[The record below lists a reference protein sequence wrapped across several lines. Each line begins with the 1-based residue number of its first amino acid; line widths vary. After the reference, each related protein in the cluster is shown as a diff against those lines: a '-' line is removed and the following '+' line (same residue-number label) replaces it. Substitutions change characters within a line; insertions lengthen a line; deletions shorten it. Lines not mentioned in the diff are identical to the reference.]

1 MENNGELFRSG
12 IFNTLKRHLYLEK
25 RLLNANN
32 QIAISIITILS
43 NHLGNLY
50 YYETQGTALEKL
62 FYHALMLYLSD
73 SNCFEFK
80 DAETIS
86 VVNSMKHLLAL
97 KNLKFEIKQ
106 GDIYLDNDSENIIQC
121 KIENHIKYVGGID
134 FLKLLFAN
142 EIAPKYNKKIDR
154 FLLHRNMKQLIRN
167 INQLRVPY
175 NYLIQLAIK
184 HLDEIQC
191 PLLTENG
198 QHSKYDE
205 AIRISSDYLN
215 ILNLQSYSTFGDI
228 LWNYENIPQKLSQN
242 ILFEKMFTPVQYCP
256 DFVIRFIKGVYA
268 PLFDDSKN
276 IEYSFNEYFKFC
288 EFIMDEKRTCV
299 AYTFNEIK
307 QATKLRKATLKNILD
322 DVALGYDKVNTEYT
336 HFLAKTNYRLKPLV
350 KLKNNTYFLFSAY
363 FNGFALCEVLYNKL
377 KPYYKG
383 DFNKLKG
390 IHLENM
396 IKSMFKEKSFCFHS
410 GKYSIGNSENLECDL
425 ILEDDKRIIFIEI
438 KNQPLLDGFELGD
451 DVETLYYLGE
461 GMIKAQKQCY
471 RHIKW
476 LKSMGKLIIKNEKS
490 RLQYELSENG
500 RQIICISVCSQE
512 YLFLSNK
519 TFSEPFLQSLL
530 FATYHATDTNKEVRL
545 NRLNT
550 LRNELEQLVIDI
562 HGTDNINVN
571 QVFFNTLFRSAQ
583 QIFSCLTLSETL
595 DDFIYHLTHPIH
607 IMDGSGDVYHQ
618 LLTSMLMIKR

>member
-1 MENNGELFRSG
+1 
-12 IFNTLKRHLYLEK
+12 
-25 RLLNANN
+25 
-32 QIAISIITILS
+32 
-43 NHLGNLY
+43 
-50 YYETQGTALEKL
+50 
-62 FYHALMLYLSD
+62 
-73 SNCFEFK
+73 
-80 DAETIS
+80 
-86 VVNSMKHLLAL
+86 
-97 KNLKFEIKQ
+97 
-106 GDIYLDNDSENIIQC
+106 
-121 KIENHIKYVGGID
+121 
-134 FLKLLFAN
+134 
-142 EIAPKYNKKIDR
+142 
-154 FLLHRNMKQLIRN
+154 
-167 INQLRVPY
+167 
-175 NYLIQLAIK
+175 
-184 HLDEIQC
+184 
-191 PLLTENG
+191 
-198 QHSKYDE
+198 
-205 AIRISSDYLN
+205 
-215 ILNLQSYSTFGDI
+215 
-228 LWNYENIPQKLSQN
+228 
-242 ILFEKMFTPVQYCP
+242 
-256 DFVIRFIKGVYA
+256 
-268 PLFDDSKN
+268 
-276 IEYSFNEYFKFC
+276 
-288 EFIMDEKRTCV
+288 
-299 AYTFNEIK
+299 
-307 QATKLRKATLKNILD
+307 
-322 DVALGYDKVNTEYT
+322 
-336 HFLAKTNYRLKPLV
+336 
-350 KLKNNTYFLFSAY
+350 
-363 FNGFALCEVLYNKL
+363 
-377 KPYYKG
+377 
-383 DFNKLKG
+383 
-390 IHLENM
+390 M

-530 FATYHATDTNKEVRL
+530 FATYNATDTNKEVRL

>member
-1 MENNGELFRSG
+1 
-12 IFNTLKRHLYLEK
+12 
-25 RLLNANN
+25 
-32 QIAISIITILS
+32 
-43 NHLGNLY
+43 
-50 YYETQGTALEKL
+50 
-62 FYHALMLYLSD
+62 
-73 SNCFEFK
+73 
-80 DAETIS
+80 
-86 VVNSMKHLLAL
+86 
-97 KNLKFEIKQ
+97 
-106 GDIYLDNDSENIIQC
+106 
-121 KIENHIKYVGGID
+121 
-134 FLKLLFAN
+134 
-142 EIAPKYNKKIDR
+142 
-154 FLLHRNMKQLIRN
+154 MKQLIRN